1 MCERE
6 QSFDWDRDLPK
17 GFISSL
23 PGKSVHETGRNP
35 TGWLT
40 IGEHVP
46 YSETKLHGGFSS
58 ILLDQDIS
66 RSAGIGTG
74 WMGRDLGEFQ
84 IIGSSPS
91 LEARSGLSEEVE
103 NGTAEFFCQGRKPA
117 GADEYL
123 IEVALPF
130 LWFWDAF
137 LVGNEWRYLTP
148 GGNEKSLI
156 RFETGRDYWKIEV
169 RAEEL
174 RSYLH
179 LVNKKLLVQL
189 DLFSLLNEET
199 EDRLE
204 LNFHDDWGTYQ
215 FLKYDPLGIKGKKT
229 WANLNG
235 YYYIHPRLGKARPRI
250 LGWFLEDEEEYPR
263 YLIGQT
269 SDGEE
274 VKFSCDPDVL
284 GNYFGA
290 NPEAPH
296 YLTTVFF
303 SRDVLSKY
311 VSNPARYRVSMSRLE
326 CLHLWGVDITIN
338 ENDLVVVY
346 LGDIGEKIPS
356 EERQHWL
363 QYNVLPEGTI
373 DEGRF
378 RRDFL
383 GQWASSPDPVRELKN
398 LIKDINEL
406 AIEKLAFKIWREPT
420 QHLETEIN
428 ALIGPT
434 SSAPTALYGPVLVL
448 TKWLVDSLNARALKK
463 SISEPDPRS
472 ASLKN
477 LEQLMEE
484 LGLETG
490 SVRHLR
496 SLQDLRSRGGI
507 AHLHNS
513 ASQKVYSQ
521 LGISGKD
528 AIKDFSIILTHLV
541 DGLSEMR
548 EEMQNLQG
556 KR

>member
-1 MCERE
+1 MDEKE
-6 QSFDWDRDLPK
+6 QSFDWGRDLPK
-17 GFISSL
+17 GFLSPL
-23 PGKSVHETGRNP
+23 PGKSVRETGRNP

-46 YSETKLHGGFSS
+46 YSETNIHGGFSS
-58 ILLDQDIS
+58 ILLDPEVS
-66 RSAGIGTG
+66 RSGGIDTV
-74 WMGRDLGEFQ
+74 WMGQELGDFQ
-84 IIGSSPS
+84 IIGPSES
-91 LEARSGLSEEVE
+91 LEAQAGLREEVE

-117 GADEYL
+117 GGDEYL
-123 IEVALPF
+123 IEVTPPF

-148 GGNEKSLI
+148 GGNEKPLI
-156 RFETGRDYWKIEV
+156 RFEAGRDHWKIEV

-174 RSYLH
+174 RTYLYI
-179 LVNKKLLVQL
+179 VNKKLLVQL
-189 DLFSLLNEET
+189 ELFLLLNEEA
-199 EDRLE
+199 EKRLE
-204 LNFHDDWGTYQ
+204 FNFHDDWGTYQ
-215 FLKYDPLGIKGKKT
+215 FLKYDAFGMNGRKT
-229 WANLNG
+229 WANLDG
-235 YYYIHPRLGKARPRI
+235 YYYIHSRLGKARPRM
-250 LGWFLEDEEEYPR
+250 LDWLMEDEEDYPK

-269 SDGEE
+269 SDGED

-303 SRDVLSKY
+303 SRDVLNKY
-311 VSNPARYRVSMSRLE
+311 VANPSRYRVSTSRLE
-326 CLHLWGVDITIN
+326 CLHLWGVDISIN
-338 ENDLVVVY
+338 ENDLVIVY
-346 LGDIGEKIPS
+346 LGDIGKKIPS
-356 EERQHWL
+356 EERRHWL
-363 QYNVLPEGTI
+363 QHNVLPEGTI

-398 LIKDINEL
+398 LINDINEL
-406 AIEKLAFKIWREPT
+406 AIEKLEFEIWREPN

-428 ALIGPT
+428 ALVGPT
-434 SSAPTALYGPVLVL
+434 GSDPTALHGPVLVL
-448 TKWLVDSLNARALKK
+448 TKWLVDSLNAKALRKA
-463 SISEPDPRS
+463 ISEPDTKN

-484 LGLETG
+484 LGLETS

-496 SLQDLRSRGGI
+496 NLQDLRSRGGI

-513 ASQKVYSQ
+513 DSQKVYNQ

-528 AIKDFSIILTHLV
+528 AIKDFSVILTHLA
-541 DGLSEMR
+541 DGLREMR
-548 EEMQNLQG
+548 DEIQTFEG
-556 KR
+556 KN